1 MIPGQAWTSYL
12 TFKQRRIFHCKY
24 INCYDFRKV
33 STLVQFSSVEDDI
46 YAFGKAHMRSTPSLR
61 RFPSVAFETVLT
73 LVAQTSDRDDVN
85 RMVKV
90 RPLRL

>member
-1 MIPGQAWTSYL
+1 
-12 TFKQRRIFHCKY
+12 
-24 INCYDFRKV
+24 
-33 STLVQFSSVEDDI
+33 
-46 YAFGKAHMRSTPSLR
+46 MRSTPSLR

-90 RPLRL
+90 RPSRL